1 MQRWTGIDGL
11 QSIPKGAVLS
21 VGNFDG
27 VHTGHDTI
35 LRAMREAAGP
45 SVPIAVA
52 TFEPHP
58 LTVLRPDL
66 VPPRLSPLAMKE
78 RLLAERGVD
87 HLILLPPTPEVLGLT
102 AMAFWEILRDGVRPK
117 RIVEGQSFNFGRD
130 RGGTIEKLIEWSAGS
145 GIIIER
151 RSAHAVHVGKA
162 DVVVSSSIIRALLL
176 EGRVEDARRCLG
188 RAYALEGEVI
198 QGFQRGRTIGVPTA
212 NLKIDDHLVPAEGVY
227 AGRVT
232 IAGRRYAA
240 AISIGSTPTFEQ
252 RRSQI
257 EVHVIDFNGDL
268 YGQHLAV
275 SLTNRL
281 REQMKFPSVDAL
293 KMRLEQD
300 ISAARGFGLADN
312 VGQ

>member
-27 VHTGHDTI
+27 VHTGHDAI
-35 LRAMREAAGP
+35 LRAMREAGG
-45 SVPIAVA
+45 SSSPIAVA

-78 RLLAERGVD
+78 RLLAERGVS
-87 HLILLPPTPEVLGLT
+87 HLVLLPPTPEVLGLT

-130 RGGTIEKLIEWSAGS
+130 RSGTIEKLIEWSAGS
-145 GIIIER
+145 GIIVDR
-151 RSAHAVHVGKA
+151 RPAHAVHVGEA
-162 DVVVSSSIIRALLL
+162 DIVVSSSIIRALLL
-176 EGRVEDARRCLG
+176 EGRVEEAGRCLG
-188 RAYALEGEVI
+188 RGYEMEGEVVL
-198 QGFQRGRTIGVPTA
+198 GFQRGRTIGVPTA
-212 NLKIDDHLVPAEGVY
+212 NLKIDDQLVPAEGVY

-232 IAGRRYAA
+232 IVGRGYAA
-240 AISIGSTPTFEQ
+240 AVSIGSTPTFEQ

-257 EVHVIDFNGDL
+257 EVHVIGFHGEL
-268 YGQHLAV
+268 YGQRLAV
-275 SLTNRL
+275 SLSHRL
-281 REQMKFPSVDAL
+281 RDQMKFPSVDAL
-293 KMRLEQD
+293 KIQLKED
-300 ISAARGFGLADN
+300 ISAASGFGLADN
-312 VGQ
+312 VRQ